1 MLTAEPEANAAV
13 TRGKRQVEKGSSVSR
28 KEMNRM
34 SVTTRRAIAAAIIG
48 HSFWGLS
55 FMASRVALNTAP
67 VIILLSHRFLL
78 AFFIM
83 SMMLLTPLGE
93 CRLRGKPLLP
103 LLLLGLLEPV
113 IYFFGEQYGILHSST
128 VFSGVMIALIP
139 IVSTLTAIPILGER
153 PTLRQLFFSALS
165 VGGVIGIGML
175 TKSSGS
181 LDWIGLTGLLVAVFS
196 AVAYTL
202 LNRGISGHYTPFER
216 TYFMLGF
223 GALVFT
229 AMAAFSV
236 HGDLDTYIRPF
247 TDQSYLLAIL
257 FLSACCSVIA
267 YFLSSYVLTKLPV
280 ARATV
285 FANLTTAVSVF
296 AGTVF
301 LHEPFSFV
309 GLLCC
314 VLILVGIYGVQHAA
328 AQ

>member
-1 MLTAEPEANAAV
+1 
-13 TRGKRQVEKGSSVSR
+13 
-28 KEMNRM
+28 MNKT
-34 SVTTRRAIAAAIIG
+34 SATIKKAIAAAIVG

-55 FMASRVALNTAP
+55 FMSSRVGLNTAP
-67 VIILLSHRFLL
+67 VIVLLSHRFLL
-78 AFFIM
+78 AFLMM
-83 SMMLLTPLGE
+83 SALLLTPLGD
-93 CRLRGKPLLP
+93 CRLRGKPLMP
-103 LLLLGLLEPV
+103 LLLLGFLEPV

-139 IVSTLTAIPILGER
+139 IASTLTAIPILGER
-153 PTLRQLFFSALS
+153 PTGKQLFYSLLS
-165 VGGVIGIGML
+165 VGGVVGIGLL

-181 LDWIGLTGLLVAVFS
+181 LDWIGVAGLLVAVFS

-202 LNRGISGHYTPFER
+202 LNRGISERYTPFER

-223 GALVFT
+223 GAVVFT

-236 HGDLDTYIRPF
+236 RGDPAGYLRPF
-247 TDQSYLLAIL
+247 AERSYLAAVL
-257 FLSACCSVIA
+257 FLSLCCSVVA
-267 YFLSSYVLTKLPV
+267 YFLSSYVLTRLPV

-301 LHEPFSFV
+301 LHEPFSAF

-314 VLILVGIYGVQHAA
+314 VLILVGIYGVQRGAA
-328 AQ
+328 SDAENT